1 MMPGSIKIKNGPIKG
16 KNIEAMKNEFL
27 KLDTDG
33 NGEVSVEEIEEV
45 LRSMRNKLQASE
57 GEIKRAIKELDRD
70 GDGIIDVHEYFISR
84 KGKTGKD
91 LIHRALVQRL
101 RIRKEFERFDKDNS
115 GFITKQE
122 LLEVL
127 KARGIQTVTL
137 EQIDELLKEIDK
149 DRSGEIDYE
158 EFVLLM
164 TK

>member
-1 MMPGSIKIKNGPIKG
+1 MTWEGS
-16 KNIEAMKNEFL
+16 FL
-27 KLDTDG
+27 
-33 NGEVSVEEIEEV
+33 
-45 LRSMRNKLQASE
+45 
-57 GEIKRAIKELDRD
+57 
-70 GDGIIDVHEYFISR
+70 
-84 KGKTGKD
+84 
-91 LIHRALVQRL
+91 
-101 RIRKEFERFDKDNS
+101 DKDKS
-115 GFITKQE
+115 GYITKQE

>member
-1 MMPGSIKIKNGPIKG
+1 M
-16 KNIEAMKNEFL
+16 
-27 KLDTDG
+27 
-33 NGEVSVEEIEEV
+33 
-45 LRSMRNKLQASE
+45 
-57 GEIKRAIKELDRD
+57 
-70 GDGIIDVHEYFISR
+70 
-84 KGKTGKD
+84 
-91 LIHRALVQRL
+91 IHRALVQRL